1 MKQASIKVKN
11 YKDAIDTIDSRVDL
25 RSKVL
30 YFIVVSFG
38 IFSFLYVL
46 VLGNMVFNIIERKT
60 VELDIRNLSNEIGN
74 LESDYIALTNTIDKN
89 SSVTMGFYEVK
100 PVFATRTSLSFI
112 SPTDN
117 NTRLAA
123 NEI

>member
-11 YKDAIDTIDSRVDL
+11 YKDAIDTMDEVLGL
-25 RSKVL
+25 RGKVL
-30 YFIVVSFG
+30 YFIVVAFG

-60 VELDIRNLSNEIGN
+60 VELDIRNLSNEVGN

-100 PVFATRTSLSFI
+100 PVFATRTSLVFVSE
-112 SPTDN
+112 SN

>member
-11 YKDAIDTIDSRVDL
+11 YKDAIATMDDRIDL
-25 RSKVL
+25 RSKML
-30 YFIVVSFG
+30 YSLFVSFG

-46 VLGNMVFNIIERKT
+46 VLGNMILNIIERKT
-60 VELDIRNLSNEIGN
+60 VELDIRNLANEVGN

-89 SSVTMGFYEVK
+89 SSVTLGFNEVK
-100 PVFATRTSLSFI
+100 PVFATRTTLGYI
-112 SPTDN
+112 SQDN

>member
-11 YKDAIDTIDSRVDL
+11 YKDAIDTIDSRIGL

-30 YFIVVSFG
+30 YFIVVAFG

-46 VLGNMVFNIIERKT
+46 VLGNMIFNIIERKT
-60 VELDIRNLSNEIGN
+60 VELDIRNLANEVGN
-74 LESDYIALTNTIDKN
+74 LESDYIALANTIDKN
-89 SSVTMGFYEVK
+89 SSVSFGFNEIS
-100 PVFATRTSLSFI
+100 PVFATRTAIGFI
-112 SPTDN
+112 PEGN

>member
-1 MKQASIKVKN
+1 MKQASIKVRN
-11 YKDAIDTIDSRVDL
+11 YKDAIDTIDSVMDL
-25 RSKVL
+25 RSKVM
-30 YFIVVSFG
+30 YFIFVSFG

-60 VELDIRNLSNEIGN
+60 VELDIRNLANEVGN
-74 LESDYIALTNTIDKN
+74 LESDYIALTNSIDKN
-89 SSVTMGFYEVK
+89 SSLISGFHEIK

-112 SPTDN
+112 SG
-117 NTRLAA
+117 NTNTKLAA